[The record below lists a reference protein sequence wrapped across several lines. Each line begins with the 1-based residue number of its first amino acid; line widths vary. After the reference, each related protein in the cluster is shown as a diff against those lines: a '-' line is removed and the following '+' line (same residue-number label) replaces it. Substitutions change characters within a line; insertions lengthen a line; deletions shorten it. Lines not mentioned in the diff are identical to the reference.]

1 MAPRMIRTK
10 CVTGTSPDGRPFEGV
25 ERMSEAAHVPFTET
39 KAPESAERLH
49 RGALGLIDISA
60 STMANIG
67 PAYSFYF
74 GFAGI
79 VIAAGIGSPLVLVAA
94 IIAIALLGNTLSQFS
109 RAQPSTGG
117 FITFVGK
124 TFGGTSAV
132 TTALVAGAGY
142 IIAIAGVMVISGGFL
157 SIMLQFYFN
166 VSIPWIIFS
175 AIFTAGAMFMM
186 FRGVAVSTKLAGFF
200 FSFELLVLLVVAIA
214 VLIKNG
220 GHLSTVPFQPSHLT
234 NHFSGLALAFPLAV
248 YLFIGWENS
257 AALAEETNNPR
268 RNVPR
273 AVFMSIVLMA
283 ATYLLVAY
291 ATVSGF
297 GYSDKA
303 LTAAAI
309 PFISVAHSVAGWLAF
324 IAYIAGLTSTLGVLI
339 AAVNSQCRLIFNAG
353 REGLLP
359 RWIGK
364 VHPVRRTPVNAII
377 IFVGIASALTLGWA
391 LGHWIGG
398 HGNSLDA
405 LNFFFESST
414 MGTLLILVVYFL
426 ANLALPFYYR
436 RYRPAEFNVVKH
448 VILPVLGMAAIAVP
462 IYYLCKPPQPQPYDW
477 FPFAA
482 LGVIIVSILYSIW
495 LVRRDPGLGDRVG
508 SIVADE

>member
-1 MAPRMIRTK
+1 
-10 CVTGTSPDGRPFEGV
+10 
-25 ERMSEAAHVPFTET
+25 MSEAKPVPFTET

-49 RGALGLIDISA
+49 RGALGLVDISA

-79 VIAAGIGSPLVLVAA
+79 VIMAGIGAPLVLIAA
-94 IIAIALLGNTLSQFS
+94 IIAIGLLGNTLAQFS
-109 RAQPSTGG
+109 RAHPSTGG

-132 TTALVAGAGY
+132 TTALMCGAGY
-142 IIAIAGVMVISGGFL
+142 IIAIASVLVISGGFL
-157 SIMLQFYFN
+157 SMMIQFYLN

-175 AIFTAGAMFMM
+175 AAFTAGAMVMM

-200 FSFELLVLLVVAIA
+200 FGFELLVLLVVAVA
-214 VLIKNG
+214 ALIKNG
-220 GHLSTVPFQPSHLT
+220 GHLSGVPFDPSKITHG
-234 NHFSGLALAFPLAV
+234 FSGLAAAFPLGI

-273 AVFMSIVLMA
+273 AVFMSVALMA

-297 GYSDKA
+297 RYSDTA

-309 PFISVAHSVAGWLAF
+309 PFISVAHSVAAWLAF

-359 RWIGK
+359 RWIGY

-377 IFVGIASALTLGWA
+377 TFVAVASGITGVWA
-391 LGHWIGG
+391 LGHLIGG
-398 HGNSLDA
+398 HTGSLSA

-414 MGTLLILVVYFL
+414 MGTILILVVYFL

-436 RYRPAEFNVVKH
+436 KYRPQEFSIIKH
-448 VILPVLGMAAIAVP
+448 IVLPVLGMVAIAVP

-482 LGVIIVSILYSIW
+482 LGVIVVSVAYSVW
-495 LVRRDPGLGDRVG
+495 LVRRDPAIGDRVG
-508 SIVADE
+508 SIIADE

>member
-1 MAPRMIRTK
+1 
-10 CVTGTSPDGRPFEGV
+10 
-25 ERMSEAAHVPFTET
+25 MSEAKPVPFTET

-49 RGALGLIDISA
+49 RGALGLVDISA

-79 VIAAGIGSPLVLVAA
+79 VIMAGIGAPLVLIAA
-94 IIAIALLGNTLSQFS
+94 IIAIGLLGNTLAQFS
-109 RAQPSTGG
+109 RAHPSTGG

-132 TTALVAGAGY
+132 TTALMCGAGY
-142 IIAIAGVMVISGGFL
+142 IIAIASVLVISGGFL
-157 SIMLQFYFN
+157 SMMIQFYLN

-175 AIFTAGAMFMM
+175 AAFTAGAMVMM

-200 FSFELLVLLVVAIA
+200 FGFELLVLLVVAVA
-214 VLIKNG
+214 ALIKNG
-220 GHLSTVPFQPSHLT
+220 GHLSGVPFEPSKITHG
-234 NHFSGLALAFPLAV
+234 FSGLAAAFPLGI

-273 AVFMSIVLMA
+273 AVFMSVALMA

-297 GYSDKA
+297 HYSDTA

-309 PFISVAHSVAGWLAF
+309 PFISVAHSVGAWLAF

-377 IFVGIASALTLGWA
+377 TFVAVASALTLVWA
-391 LGHWIGG
+391 IGHWIGG
-398 HGNSLDA
+398 HGNSLSA

-414 MGTLLILVVYFL
+414 MGTLLILVVYFA

-436 RYRPAEFNVVKH
+436 RYRPQEFNVIKH
-448 VILPVLGMAAIAVP
+448 LILPVLGMAAIAVP
-462 IYYLCKPPQPQPYDW
+462 VYYLCKPGQPTPYNW
-477 FPFAA
+477 FPYAA
-482 LGVIIVSILYSIW
+482 LGVLVVSIIYAML
-495 LVRRDPGLGDRVG
+495 LVRRDPGLADRVG

>member
-1 MAPRMIRTK
+1 
-10 CVTGTSPDGRPFEGV
+10 
-25 ERMSEAAHVPFTET
+25 MSEAAHVPFTET

-79 VIAAGIGSPLVLVAA
+79 VLLAGLASPLVVLVAA
-94 IIAIALLGNTLSQFS
+94 VAIALLGNTLSEFS
-109 RAQPSTGG
+109 RAHPSTGG

-142 IIAIAGVMVISGGFL
+142 IIAIAGVLVISGGFL

-166 VSIPWIIFS
+166 VSIPWILFT
-175 AIFTAGAMFMM
+175 ALFTAGAMFMM
-186 FRGVAVSTKLAGFF
+186 FRGVAVSTRLAGLFF
-200 FSFELLVLLVVAIA
+200 AFEVTVLLVVSIA

-220 GHLSTVPFQPSHLT
+220 GHLSSVPFQPSHVL
-234 NHFSGLALAFPLAV
+234 NGFSGLGVAFPLAI

-257 AALAEETNNPR
+257 AALAEETINPR

-273 AVFMSIVLMA
+273 AVFLSIALMA
-283 ATYLLVAY
+283 FTYLLLAY
-291 ATVSGF
+291 ATVTGF
-297 GYSDKA
+297 HYNAAA
-303 LTAAAI
+303 LTAPLI
-309 PFISVAHSVAGWLAF
+309 PFIAVAHSVAAWLAF
-324 IAYIAGLTSTLGVLI
+324 IAYLAGLTSTLGVLI

-359 RWIGK
+359 RWIGR
-364 VHPVRRTPVNAII
+364 VHPARRTPVNAII
-377 IFVGIASALTLGWA
+377 AFVGIAGVITLGWA

-398 HGNSLDA
+398 HGDSLSA
-405 LNFFFESST
+405 LNFFFEAST
-414 MGTLLILVVYFL
+414 MGTILILFVYL
-426 ANLALPFYYR
+426 AANVALPFYYR
-436 RYRPAEFNVVKH
+436 KYRPAEFSPVKH
-448 VILPVLGMAAIAVP
+448 VVLPALAVVVVGIP
-462 IYYLCKPPQPQPYDW
+462 IYYLFNPSPPTQPYDW
-477 FPFAA
+477 FPWVG
-482 LGVIIVSILYSIW
+482 LGLVVVSIIYSIW
-495 LVRRDPGLGDRVG
+495 LVRRDPGLGERVG
-508 SIVADE
+508 SIIADE

>member
-1 MAPRMIRTK
+1 
-10 CVTGTSPDGRPFEGV
+10 
-25 ERMSEAAHVPFTET
+25 MSEAASVPFSET

-79 VIAAGIGSPLVLVAA
+79 VIFAGLASPLVVLVAA
-94 IIAIALLGNTLSQFS
+94 IAIALLGNTLSQFS
-109 RAQPSTGG
+109 RAHPSTGG

-142 IIAIAGVMVISGGFL
+142 IIAISSVLVISGGFL
-157 SIMLQFYFN
+157 SITLQYYFN
-166 VSIPWIIFS
+166 VSIPWILFS
-175 AIFTAGAMFMM
+175 ALFTAGAMVMM

-200 FSFELLVLLVVAIA
+200 FAFELVVLLVVA
-214 VLIKNG
+214 VTLLIKNG
-220 GHLSTVPFQPSHLT
+220 GHLSSVPFQPSQIH
-234 NHFSGLALAFPLAV
+234 NGFSGLGVAFPLAV

-257 AALAEETNNPR
+257 AALAEETTNPR

-273 AVFMSIVLMA
+273 AVFLSIALMA
-283 ATYLLVAY
+283 FTYLLLSY
-291 ATVSGF
+291 ATVTAF
-297 GYSDKA
+297 HYNAAA
-303 LTAAAI
+303 LTTPPI
-309 PFISVAHSVAGWLAF
+309 PFIAAAHGVAAWLAV
-324 IAYIAGLTSTLGVLI
+324 IAYLAGLTSTLGVLI

-359 RWIGK
+359 RWIGR
-364 VHPVRRTPVNAII
+364 VHPTRRTPVNAII
-377 IFVGIASALTLGWA
+377 AFVGIASAITLGWA

-398 HGNSLDA
+398 HGDSLSA

-414 MGTLLILVVYFL
+414 MGTILILFVYAA
-426 ANLALPFYYR
+426 ANVALPFYYR
-436 RYRPAEFNVVKH
+436 KYRPQEFSVVKH
-448 VILPVLGMAAIAVP
+448 VLLPALGVVALAIP
-462 IYYLCKPPQPQPYDW
+462 IYYLFNPSPAIQPYDW
-477 FPFAA
+477 FPWAGVA
-482 LGVIIVSILYSIW
+482 LIVVSILYAIW

-508 SIVADE
+508 SIIADE

>member
-1 MAPRMIRTK
+1 
-10 CVTGTSPDGRPFEGV
+10 
-25 ERMSEAAHVPFTET
+25 MSEAAHVPFTET
-39 KAPESAERLH
+39 KAPQSAERLH
-49 RGALGLIDISA
+49 RGALGLVDISA

-79 VIAAGIGSPLVLVAA
+79 VIAAGLGSPLVVLVAA
-94 IIAIALLGNTLSQFS
+94 VAIALLGNTLAQFS
-109 RAQPSTGG
+109 RAHPSTGG
-117 FITFVGK
+117 FITFIGK

-132 TTALVAGAGY
+132 TTALVAGIGY
-142 IIAIAGVMVISGGFL
+142 IIAISSVLVISGGFL
-157 SIMLQFYFN
+157 SIMIQYYTGTN
-166 VSIPWIIFS
+166 VPWIIFS

-200 FSFELLVLLVVAIA
+200 FAFELAVLLIVSIA

-220 GHLSTVPFQPSHLT
+220 GHLSGVPFQPSHVL
-234 NHFSGLALAFPLAV
+234 HGFSGLGLAFPLAI

-268 RNVPR
+268 HNVPR
-273 AVFMSIVLMA
+273 AVFLSIAFMA

-291 ATVSGF
+291 STVTGFHYNAT
-297 GYSDKA
+297 A
-303 LTAAAI
+303 LTAPLI
-309 PFISVAHSVAGWLAF
+309 PFIAVAHSVATWLTF
-324 IAYIAGLTSTLGVLI
+324 IAYLAGLTSTLGVLI

-359 RWIGK
+359 RWIGY

-377 IFVGIASALTLGWA
+377 AFVGLAGVVTLGWA

-398 HGNSLDA
+398 SSGSLDA
-405 LNFFFESST
+405 LTFFFESSS
-414 MGTLLILVVYFL
+414 MGTILILFVYL
-426 ANLALPFYYR
+426 ASNVALPFFYR
-436 RYRPAEFNVVKH
+436 KYRPAEFNIFKH
-448 VILPVLGMAAIAVP
+448 VVLPFFGVVAIAIP
-462 IYYLCKPPQPQPYDW
+462 IYYLFKPPIPQPYYW
-477 FPFAA
+477 FPYVG
-482 LGVIIVSILYSIW
+482 LGIVAVSILYSIW

-508 SIVADE
+508 SIIADE

>member
-1 MAPRMIRTK
+1 
-10 CVTGTSPDGRPFEGV
+10 
-25 ERMSEAAHVPFTET
+25 MSEAASVPFSES

-49 RGALGLIDISA
+49 RGALGLVDISA

-79 VIAAGIGSPLVLVAA
+79 VIAAGLGSPLVVLVAA
-94 IIAIALLGNTLSQFS
+94 IAIALLGNTLSQFS
-109 RAQPSTGG
+109 RAIPSTGG
-117 FITFVGK
+117 FITFIGK

-142 IIAIAGVMVISGGFL
+142 IIAISSVLVISGGFL
-157 SIMLQFYFN
+157 SIMIAYYTGTN
-166 VSIPWIIFS
+166 IPWIVFS

-200 FSFELLVLLVVAIA
+200 FAFELTVLLVVSIA

-220 GHLSTVPFQPSHLT
+220 GHLSSVPFQPSKVLHG
-234 NHFSGLALAFPLAV
+234 FSGLGLAFPLSV

-257 AALAEETNNPR
+257 AALAEETTNPR

-273 AVFMSIVLMA
+273 AVFLSIALMA
-283 ATYLLVAY
+283 VLYLLVAY
-291 ATVSGF
+291 ATVTGF
-297 GYSDKA
+297 HYNATA
-303 LTAAAI
+303 LTAPLI
-309 PFISVAHSVAGWLAF
+309 PFISVAHGVATWLTF
-324 IAYIAGLTSTLGVLI
+324 IAYLAGLTSTLGVLI

-359 RWIGK
+359 RWIGY

-377 IFVGIASALTLGWA
+377 AFVGIASVLTLGWA

-398 HGNSLDA
+398 SSGELSA
-405 LNFFFESST
+405 LNFFFESSS
-414 MGTLLILVVYFL
+414 MGTILILFVYL
-426 ANLALPFYYR
+426 ASNVALPFFYR
-436 RYRPAEFNVVKH
+436 KYRPAEFSIIKH
-448 VILPVLGMAAIAVP
+448 VVLPALGVVAIAIP
-462 IYYLCKPPQPQPYDW
+462 IYYLFKPPIPQPYFW
-477 FPFAA
+477 FPYVG
-482 LGVIIVSILYSIW
+482 LGIVAVSILYSIW

-508 SIVADE
+508 SIIADE